1 MSERHRVAI
10 TLALMHQNQ
19 LALGESIQLISA
31 WCKCQGLNEL
41 TQGLQPHMELL
52 ARNALQINHR
62 LQDLLECLPASE
74 QP

>member
-1 MSERHRVAI
+1 MVAN
-10 TLALMHQNQ
+10 TLVLMHQNQ

-31 WCKCQGLNEL
+31 WCQRQGLNEL
-41 TQGLQPHMELL
+41 TRGLQPHMALL
-52 ARNALQINHR
+52 TRNALQINDR

>member
-41 TQGLQPHMELL
+41 TQSLQPHMELL
-52 ARNALQINHR
+52 SRNALQINHR

>member
-1 MSERHRVAI
+1 MSERHMFAN

-31 WCKCQGLNEL
+31 WCQRQGLNDL
-41 TQGLQPHMELL
+41 TQRLQPHMALL
-52 ARNALQINHR
+52 TRNALQINDR
-62 LQDLLECLPASE
+62 LQDLLECPPASE

>member
-1 MSERHRVAI
+1 MIAN
-10 TLALMHQNQ
+10 TLALMHQSQ

-31 WCKCQGLNEL
+31 WCQRQGLNDL
-41 TQGLQPHMELL
+41 TLELQPHMTLL
-52 ARNALQINHR
+52 TRNALQINDR